1 MTNNYKKAFPLY
13 LELVESGLNKTDAAK
28 KACKEY
34 GINYSDSSRKILSK
48 KFFKYKPDFKTETN
62 QYEVTSRMSALKK
75 DGSLS
80 YASVCQKCKYAYNV
94 EYLKKKRQEPEF
106 QAKERAYLLNYSSG
120 VRKAH
125 LKTNWEA
132 LRPQT

>member
-1 MTNNYKKAFPLY
+1 MDSKSCTKCNVAQPLTNYH
-13 LELVESGLNKTDAAK
+13 
-28 KACKEY
+28 
-34 GINYSDSSRKILSK
+34 I
-48 KFFKYKPDFKTETN
+48 
-62 QYEVTSRMSALKK
+62 QRMKK

-120 VRKAH
+120 VRRAH
-125 LKTNWEA
+125 LKNNWEA
-132 LRPQT
+132 LRPTNTQ

>member
-1 MTNNYKKAFPLY
+1 MDSKTCTKCNVAQPLTNYH
-13 LELVESGLNKTDAAK
+13 
-28 KACKEY
+28 
-34 GINYSDSSRKILSK
+34 I
-48 KFFKYKPDFKTETN
+48 
-62 QYEVTSRMSALKK
+62 QRMKK

-80 YASVCQKCKYAYNV
+80 YTSVCQKCKYAYNV

-106 QAKERAYLLNYSSG
+106 QAKEKAYLHNYHHG

-132 LRPQT
+132 LRPTTTP

>member
-1 MTNNYKKAFPLY
+1 MPYSYITDSTKKLLKDILLY
-13 LELVESGLNKTDAAK
+13 YIIRMAP
-28 KACKEY
+28 KACTKCFDVQPLTEY
-34 GINYSDSSRKILSK
+34 HIKGVREDKSLRYDSHCKR
-48 KFFKYKPDFKTETN
+48 
-62 QYEVTSRMSALKK
+62 
-75 DGSLS
+75 
-80 YASVCQKCKYAYNV
+80 CKYAYNV

-106 QAKERAYLLNYSSG
+106 QAKERAYLLYYSSG